1 MRTEKR
7 AVGQEIHRLHQIVS
21 RYLAYN
27 AKRSGIDEITMMHG
41 WILRYLYDNREK
53 EVFQKDIEKTFS
65 IGRSTVT
72 NLIQILEK
80 KEYIRREAVERDARL
95 KRVFLTEKGIRNNE
109 MLRQMFDRMN
119 EVLEK
124 DISGEELEIFFR
136 VCDKIH
142 ANLEREN
149 IRCKEGGIE
158 CCEEFCRK

>member
-7 AVGQEIHRLHQIVS
+7 AAGQEIHRLHHIVS

-27 AKRSGIDEITMMHG
+27 AKRNGIDEITMMHG
-41 WILRYLYDNREK
+41 WILRYLYENRGK

-95 KRVFLTEKGIRNNE
+95 KRVSLTEKGIKNNE
-109 MLRQMFDRMN
+109 MIKQMFDRMN
-119 EVLEK
+119 KVLEK
-124 DISGEELEIFFR
+124 DVSREELEIFFQ

-149 IRCKEGGIE
+149 IRCKEGGIR
-158 CCEEFCRK
+158 CFDEFCGK